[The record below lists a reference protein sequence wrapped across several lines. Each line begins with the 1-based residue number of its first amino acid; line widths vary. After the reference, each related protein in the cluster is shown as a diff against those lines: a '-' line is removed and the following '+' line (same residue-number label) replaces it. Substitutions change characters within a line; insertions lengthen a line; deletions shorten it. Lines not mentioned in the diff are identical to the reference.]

1 MRASKIAKALL
12 FPHMAV
18 PVVLLPVAGALLG
31 AVALRG
37 ETDSAFAIAA
47 YVVSAYTLT
56 IWCLRLPRLI
66 RGVRRFREEN
76 RYVRRWQSDVRL
88 RVGSSLVGSLIW
100 NTLYALLQLWLGVT
114 NGSAWFYSLA
124 VYYLSLAVMRLFLML
139 HTRAY
144 RPGERMRAELVRYR
158 ACGWIFLIMNLA
170 ISGMVLLMVWGGRT
184 FEHDEI
190 VTIAMAAYT
199 FGSFTTAIISIVRYR
214 RYNSPI
220 YSATKAIKLAA
231 ACVSMLTLEATML
244 TTFGGDTAE
253 DMLMRRAMLG
263 LSGGAVAIFIVL
275 MAIYMIAQG
284 TRRLRALNEEEQNG
298 K

>member
-18 PVVLLPVAGALLG
+18 PMVLLPVAGALLG
-31 AVALRG
+31 AVAMRG
-37 ETDSAFAIAA
+37 EADSAFAIAA

-66 RGVRRFREEN
+66 RGVRRFKEEN

>member
-31 AVALRG
+31 AVAMRG
-37 ETDSAFAIAA
+37 EADSAFAIAA

>member
-1 MRASKIAKALL
+1 MRASKIVKALL

-18 PVVLLPVAGALLG
+18 PVVLLPVAGVLLG
-31 AVALRG
+31 MVALRG

-47 YVVSAYTLT
+47 YVISAYTLT
-56 IWCLRLPRLI
+56 VWCLRLPRLI

-88 RVGSSLVGSLIW
+88 RVGSSLVGSLVW

-124 VYYLSLAVMRLFLML
+124 VYYMSLAVMRLFLML

-158 ACGWIFLIMNLA
+158 ACGWIFLVMNLA
-170 ISGMVLLMVWGGRT
+170 ISGMVFLMVRGGRS

-190 VTIAMAAYT
+190 ITIAMAAYT
-199 FGSFTTAIISIVRYR
+199 FGSLTTAIVSIVRYR
-214 RYNSPI
+214 KYNSPI

-244 TTFGGDTAE
+244 ATFGDGTAE
-253 DMLMRRAMLG
+253 DMLMRRTMLG

-284 TRRLRALNEEEQNG
+284 TRRLRALNEEEQHG